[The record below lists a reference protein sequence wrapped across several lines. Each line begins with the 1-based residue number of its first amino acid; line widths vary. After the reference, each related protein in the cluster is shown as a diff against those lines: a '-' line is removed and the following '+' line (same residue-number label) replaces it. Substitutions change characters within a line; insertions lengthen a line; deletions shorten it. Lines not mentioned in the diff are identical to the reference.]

1 MKVLHLVSSNRWTGA
16 AAPALAEVE
25 ALRSQGVDARYAY
38 VGGYTLEERL
48 QSAEYARPLI
58 ERRQNPITFI
68 RSRQALR
75 AYIDREDISIV
86 HAHLTYDHSLAVLLR
101 RPEVNVV
108 RTFRARRT
116 LRREPF
122 TRLLLGR
129 TRAVAVVNESFL
141 THRLLDGRP
150 VVFTPPPVDHQF
162 FRPDGP
168 DARGRLGISS
178 QTPLIGVIGKVT
190 PERGFEEAMT
200 AFAEL
205 GRSRPEARLM
215 IIGQGPHRSNL
226 KRLADDLEIA
236 SKVIWAGYHE
246 VDLPDYFRA
255 LDVMLF
261 TRTGSDE
268 GHRAVSEALAC
279 GVPVAT
285 FPIAGVR
292 PLLGTLADRSIA
304 PLALPEAVAKVALD
318 LLSCTKSVRDECVRA
333 TSING
338 YASTAQRLIDLY
350 QRVEFTPA

>member
-25 ALRSQGVDARYAY
+25 ALRSKGVDARYAY

-48 QSAEYARPLI
+48 QAAEYAHPLI

-68 RSRQALR
+68 RSLRALR
-75 AYIDREDISIV
+75 AYIDRERVSIV

-101 RPEVNVV
+101 LPVNVV

-122 TRLLLGR
+122 TRLLLRR
-129 TRAVAVVNESFL
+129 TRAVGVVNESFL
-141 THRLLDGRP
+141 THPLLDGRP

-162 FRPDGP
+162 FRPEGS
-168 DARGRLGISS
+168 DARGRLGISREA
-178 QTPLIGVIGKVT
+178 PVVGVIGKVA
-190 PERGFEEAMT
+190 PERGFEEAIA
-200 AFAEL
+200 AFAEMV
-205 GRSRPEARLM
+205 RSRPDARLV

-226 KRLADDLEIA
+226 ERLAAELGITP
-236 SKVIWAGYHE
+236 KVVWAGYHE
-246 VDLPDYFRA
+246 VDLPDYFRT

-304 PLALPEAVAKVALD
+304 PLPLPEAVAKVGLD
-318 LLSCTKSVRDECVRA
+318 LLACSKSLREECVRA
-333 TSING
+333 TSINS
-338 YASTAQRLIDLY
+338 YDSTAQRLIDLY
-350 QRVEFTPA
+350 QRAQ